1 MVCKFKQKIIYSRA
15 SSATFAGYDVEK
27 ILDETI
33 DMEIITFGSPRF
45 CNKEF
50 SIFVYS
56 RICEIWSP
64 HPHLT
69 QFFLPSSTRKNGKQ
83 NI

>member
-33 DMEIITFGSPRF
+33 DMEIITFGSPIF

-56 RICEIWSP
+56 RICEIWEE
-64 HPHLT
+64 
-69 QFFLPSSTRKNGKQ
+69 STPTPDTICPTFINS
-83 NI
+83 